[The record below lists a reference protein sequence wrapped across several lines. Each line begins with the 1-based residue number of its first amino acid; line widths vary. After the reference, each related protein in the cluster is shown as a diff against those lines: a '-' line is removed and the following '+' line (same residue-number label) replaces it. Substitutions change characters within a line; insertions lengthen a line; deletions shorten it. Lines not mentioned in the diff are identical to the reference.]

1 MVVAFDQQSDFID
14 HQQSAPLV
22 VVQEKFKCF
31 INNTQQLNWKNI
43 LIPDHNMKSMDS
55 FATKFINNND
65 MNQKEMKN
73 KISTTM
79 TKVTAS
85 KYNNHLHH
93 QHHNNNNHHQQQPHH
108 LNSDHH
114 HPQQQQQH
122 HHYQH
127 QHHNQQHNNS
137 KLIMSSRL
145 SSLSLLI
152 TIFIIMMMM
161 IFHNSCVMGN
171 SIKFANRQP
180 KLLKIAND
188 NNNNNNDNNNADDA
202 LMMMIYSNTRM
213 DNDDND
219 NDDNFNQQSNIQQR
233 IGSPSSSSSSANQ
246 MRFKI
251 LKQLRLNNNN
261 DKHRRVHHHHSHHN
275 SESRLIDDPI
285 FDPTIEEFSLDSSTR
300 PKQQQSMVADN
311 NGKQFDNKPI
321 KLDIDDSGDDN
332 NYNNNISDSK
342 SGKQHSLL
350 FDNAGVDE
358 VDSVKKIIDSGWIQH
373 SSTKKLL
380 YYLRK
385 IDEVLFKD
393 AGLGGDATDVVD
405 DLLSFEDVDDSFT
418 PDKDEIMNNKPKNV
432 DKVMENNKNFEII
445 LNRMMNTPT
454 VVKKRGEG
462 PQLSIDYP
470 LTVLRQRLMAEL
482 ARRKAKETE
491 EQIAINTEIL
501 KKLGR
506 RRRRRRSISPITNHP
521 ISNHR
526 EQYTMAHRYP
536 TLNKHQRFRNNNK
549 YFAYDRLI
557 NDIGNSS
564 TTNIK
569 RQIRINSKKQSWPII
584 NRLNYG
590 GDKRV

>member
-55 FATKFINNND
+55 FATKFVNNND

-73 KISTTM
+73 KILTTM
-79 TKVTAS
+79 T
-85 KYNNHLHH
+85 
-93 QHHNNNNHHQQQPHH
+93 
-108 LNSDHH
+108 
-114 HPQQQQQH
+114 
-122 HHYQH
+122 
-127 QHHNQQHNNS
+127 
-137 KLIMSSRL
+137 
-145 SSLSLLI
+145 
-152 TIFIIMMMM
+152 
-161 IFHNSCVMGN
+161 
-171 SIKFANRQP
+171 
-180 KLLKIAND
+180 
-188 NNNNNNDNNNADDA
+188 
-202 LMMMIYSNTRM
+202 
-213 DNDDND
+213 
-219 NDDNFNQQSNIQQR
+219 
-233 IGSPSSSSSSANQ
+233 
-246 MRFKI
+246 
-251 LKQLRLNNNN
+251 
-261 DKHRRVHHHHSHHN
+261 
-275 SESRLIDDPI
+275 
-285 FDPTIEEFSLDSSTR
+285 
-300 PKQQQSMVADN
+300 KQQQSMVADN

-321 KLDIDDSGDDN
+321 KLDIDDSGDDKN

-350 FDNAGVDE
+350 LDNAGVDE

-584 NRLNYG
+584 NRLNNG
-590 GDKRV
+590 GDKRIIKPSKHKYTGSLLKKTRNRPVGKTCCSSLSIAKHCQGSSSYRIIVSSLLL